1 MSLRIKSNGVTI
13 QMKVTEQY
21 FHKVL
26 LNFTLFFFLH
36 LLGYL
41 NLTPFLKNGYSCA
54 LLNRPF
60 RSCPMPLFQSEAKC
74 EAIHIYFPAK
84 KTDFHKKGFSLCLA
98 LKVRVFET
106 RK

>member
-13 QMKVTEQY
+13 QMKVTKQY

-26 LNFTLFFFLH
+26 LKFMLFLH

-54 LLNRPF
+54 LLNKPF
-60 RSCPMPLFQSEAKC
+60 QSCPMPLFQSEAKC
-74 EAIHIYFPAK
+74 EAIHIYSPAK
-84 KTDFHKKGFSLCLA
+84 KDSFSQERFFA
-98 LKVRVFET
+98 LPLFESESFET

>member
-1 MSLRIKSNGVTI
+1 
-13 QMKVTEQY
+13 MKVTEQY

-60 RSCPMPLFQSEAKC
+60 QSCPMPLFQSDAKC
-74 EAIHIYFPAK
+74 EAIHIYSPAK
-84 KTDFHKKGFSLCLA
+84 KDSLSQERFFA
-98 LKVRVFET
+98 LPRFESESF
-106 RK
+106 

>member
-1 MSLRIKSNGVTI
+1 MSLRIKSNGMTI

-26 LNFTLFFFLH
+26 LKFMLFLH

-60 RSCPMPLFQSEAKC
+60 QSSPMPLFQSEAKC
-74 EAIHIYFPAK
+74 EAIHIYSPAK
-84 KTDFHKKGFSLCLA
+84 KDSLSQERFFA
-98 LKVRVFET
+98 LPESESF
-106 RK
+106 

>member
-60 RSCPMPLFQSEAKC
+60 QSCPMPLFQSDAKC
-74 EAIHIYFPAK
+74 EAIPIYSPAK
-84 KTDFHKKGFSLCLA
+84 KDSFCLA

>member
-13 QMKVTEQY
+13 QMKVTKQY

-26 LNFTLFFFLH
+26 LKFMLFLH

-54 LLNRPF
+54 LLNKPF
-60 RSCPMPLFQSEAKC
+60 QSCPMPLFQSEAKC
-74 EAIHIYFPAK
+74 EASHIYSPAK
-84 KTDFHKKGFSLCLA
+84 KDSFSQERFFA
-98 LKVRVFET
+98 LPLFESESF
-106 RK
+106 

>member
-26 LNFTLFFFLH
+26 LNFMLFFLH

-60 RSCPMPLFQSEAKC
+60 QSCPMPLFQSEAKC
-74 EAIHIYFPAK
+74 EAIHIYSPAK
-84 KTDFHKKGFSLCLA
+84 KDSLSEERFFA
-98 LKVRVFET
+98 LPRFESESF
-106 RK
+106 